1 MPFKEFT
8 RNFKPLNI
16 ITEEKVEYLYSGI
29 MDVLANTGMLFENIN
44 ALTLLENNGCKID
57 WENQKAY
64 IPPTLVEECLRKCP
78 GSFTIKAR
86 NQENNVIIGGG
97 RLNFMTYPGRMSVDL
112 DTWEPKRATR
122 KEYYQAITVLDAL
135 ESLHMLCAY
144 TPWFEMDN
152 VPSAMAMP
160 ESLAAR
166 LRNSSKVPMVG
177 SLLEC
182 DKFHLKMAEAVGT
195 EIIQIANTASPLAL
209 NDDVIKMIYRLEN
222 SDFVLVV
229 GDGGNFSATAPATV
243 AGAVIT
249 GCAQMMAAI
258 VLAKLIRPEVR
269 IIASNGML
277 QLNMRTGQPR
287 FADVSTPLHILA
299 SNQIWKKF
307 DIPTFLLQSYNSKK
321 IDFQQGYERMLMILS
336 NALAGID
343 IIGVHGTIS
352 SELTHHP
359 IQAILDDDIAHIVG
373 RFLGG
378 VNVSQETAA
387 LDLIR
392 DVGPVPGSYLG
403 SAHTRTWWQKEQF
416 LPPAADILT
425 YDEWLDGDR
434 KDCLDYAKER
444 MNDLISN
451 HKVCPLLS
459 PLENEAVEAV
469 LNEARKYYRA
479 EGHITDQEWQKYEQ
493 ALMAPN
499 YPYE

>member
-16 ITEEKVEYLYSGI
+16 IPEEKVDYIYSGI
-29 MDVLANTGMLFENIN
+29 MDVLANTGMLFENTK
-44 ALTLLENNGCKID
+44 ALALLEKHGCKID
-57 WENQKAY
+57 WDEQKAY
-64 IPPTLVEECLRKCP
+64 IPPALVEECLRKCP

-86 NQENNVIIGGG
+86 NPKNNVKIGGS

-112 DTWEPKRATR
+112 DTWEPRRATR
-122 KEYYQAITVLDAL
+122 KEYYQAVTVLDAL

-144 TPWFEMDN
+144 TPWFEMEN

-182 DKFHLKMAEAVGT
+182 DRFHLKMAEAAGT

-209 NDDVIKMIYRLEN
+209 NDDVIKMIYRLES

-243 AGAVIT
+243 TGAVIT
-249 GCAQMMAAI
+249 GCAQMMGAI
-258 VLAKLIRPEVR
+258 VLAKLIRPEAR

-299 SNQIWKKF
+299 SNQIWKIF

-321 IDFQQGYERMLMILS
+321 IDFQQGYERMFMLLS

-352 SELTHHP
+352 SEITHHP
-359 IQAILDDDIAHIVG
+359 IQAILDDDLAHIIG
-373 RFLGG
+373 RFIEG
-378 VNVSQETAA
+378 VHVSEETAA

-392 DVGPVPGSYLG
+392 EVGPVPGSYLG
-403 SAHTRTWWQKEQF
+403 SVHTRTWWQKEQF
-416 LPPAADILT
+416 LPQTADILT

-434 KDCLDYAKER
+434 KDCLDYARER
-444 MNDLISN
+444 MDEIILN
-451 HKVCPLLS
+451 HKTDPALL
-459 PLENEAVEAV
+459 PAEDEAIESI
-469 LNEARKYYRA
+469 LNEAKEYYRA
-479 EGHITDQEWQKYEQ
+479 EGHITNQEWEKYEK
-493 ALMAPN
+493 ALKTPH